1 VIVKLFGVTF
11 RLEIQPLGH
20 LVRLIV
26 WWRVGDGA
34 RTKADGREYNKS
46 RWGGGVSST
55 FSATRTGVLRDA
67 YIPNIKAR
75 RWTFLALVLAT
86 MVGLTSVLASLFMPK
101 GLNGFEIA
109 MIVLFALNTPWL
121 SIGFW
126 NAVIGFALLH
136 GRGNWL
142 RAVTPIQGHDD
153 TTSEITTRTAIVMP
167 VFNEDP
173 VRVMRHLRTVTQ
185 SLDATGL
192 VEHFEIFLMS
202 DTNRPE
208 LAVEEERLFS
218 EWRAMDPRPER
229 LHYRRRA
236 LNTRQKVGNIED
248 FCERWGDG
256 FEHMVVLD
264 ADSLMSGAAILRMV
278 RLMQANPRLGILQS
292 LVTGLPAT
300 SAFARVFQFGMRH
313 GMRSYTTGSAWWQGD
328 EGPYWGHNAILRLAP
343 FRAHCRLPRLSGKA
357 PLGGEI
363 LSHDQVEAVMM
374 RRAGFEVRVLP
385 IEDGSFEEN
394 PPTLQDFMKRDLR
407 WCQGNV
413 QYLKLLTLPGIR
425 PLGRLQL
432 LLAIMMYTAAP
443 VWYAFMLT
451 GLAQFAHGALTHQV
465 TLHDEIMSAF
475 LVPMAE
481 MGGGVILFITILAM
495 NFAPKILG
503 VLDVLL
509 RSGERARYGG
519 GGALALSALV
529 EAVFSMLIA
538 PVVALAQT
546 IFLIGLFL
554 GHKVTWDG
562 QTRDQYSVTISEA
575 FRGLWPQTLMGLFF
589 AIGLAVFAPA
599 FLIWGAP
606 VTVGLLLAA
615 PFAAITSRPDL
626 GRSFADAGI
635 CSIPEEQSPSVELQW
650 LGYGPEMFDGKPR
663 VPAIGEFI
671 HPVAP
676 SDQGD

>member
-1 VIVKLFGVTF
+1 MG
-11 RLEIQPLGH
+11 R
-20 LVRLIV
+20 R
-26 WWRVGDGA
+26 WRSDGNQGLS
-34 RTKADGREYNKS
+34 GRKYNKS
-46 RWGGGVSST
+46 IKSIWAGGVNST
-55 FSATRTGVLRDA
+55 IAARDKGVGIDA
-67 YIPNIKAR
+67 QHPNMKVR
-75 RWTFLALVLAT
+75 RWTFLALVLTT
-86 MVGLTSVLASLFMPK
+86 MAGLTSVLASLFLPE
-101 GLNGFEIA
+101 GLNGYEIA

-126 NAVIGFALLH
+126 NAVIGLALLH

-142 RAVTPIQGHDD
+142 AAVTPLRGHDD
-153 TTSEITTRTAIVMP
+153 TSSAIATRTAIVMP
-167 VFNEDP
+167 VYNEDP
-173 VRVMRHLRTVTQ
+173 GRVLRHLRTVTQ

-192 VEHFEIFLMS
+192 AEHFEIFLMS
-202 DTNRPE
+202 DTNCAG
-208 LAVEEERLFS
+208 LAADEERLFA
-218 EWRAMDPRPER
+218 EWCATDPRPER

-264 ADSLMSGAAILRMV
+264 ADSVMSGAAILRMV

-328 EGPYWGHNAILRLAP
+328 EGPYWGHNAIIRLAP

-374 RRAGFEVRVLP
+374 RRAGYEVRVLP

-413 QYLKLLTLPGIR
+413 QYLKLLTMPGIR

-451 GLAQFAHGALTHQV
+451 GLAQFAHAALTHQI

-481 MGGGVILFITILAM
+481 MGGGVILFFVILGM

-509 RSGERARYGG
+509 RPGERARYGG
-519 GGALALSALV
+519 GGVLALSAV
-529 EAVFSMLIA
+529 IEALFSMLIA

-554 GHKVTWDG
+554 GHKVTWDA
-562 QTRDQYSVTISEA
+562 QARDQYSVSISEA

-589 AIGLAVFAPA
+589 ALGLAIFAPE

-615 PFAAITSRPDL
+615 PFAAITSRPDV
-626 GRSFADAGI
+626 GRSFAAAGI
-635 CSIPEEQSPSVELQW
+635 CAIPEEQAPSVELQW
-650 LGYGPEMFDGKPR
+650 LGYGPELFGRQAPA
-663 VPAIGEFI
+663 PAIVELV
-671 HPVAP
+671 PPLTP

>member
-1 VIVKLFGVTF
+1 M
-11 RLEIQPLGH
+11 
-20 LVRLIV
+20 
-26 WWRVGDGA
+26 DGA
-34 RTKADGREYNKS
+34 V
-46 RWGGGVSST
+46 GVKGQ
-55 FSATRTGVLRDA
+55 R
-67 YIPNIKAR
+67 PNMKAR
-75 RWTFLALVLAT
+75 RWTFLALVLST
-86 MVGLTSVLASLFMPK
+86 MAGLTFVLASLFTPK

-126 NAVIGFALLH
+126 NAVIGFSLLH
-136 GRGNWL
+136 GRRNWL
-142 RAVTPIQGHDD
+142 GAVTPLQGHDD

-173 VRVMRHLRTVTQ
+173 SRVQRHLRTVTQ

-192 VEHFEIFLMS
+192 AEHFEIFLMS
-202 DTNRPE
+202 DTNRAD
-208 LAVEEERLFS
+208 LAAEEERLFAD
-218 EWRAMDPRPER
+218 WRATDPRPER
-229 LHYRRRA
+229 LHYRRRVE
-236 LNTRQKVGNIED
+236 NTRQKVGNIED

-264 ADSLMSGAAILRMV
+264 ADSLMSGGAILRMV

-328 EGPYWGHNAILRLAP
+328 EGPYWGHNAIIRLAP

-374 RRAGFEVRVLP
+374 RRAGYEVRVLP

-413 QYLKLLTLPGIR
+413 QYLKLLTMPGIR

-475 LVPMAE
+475 MVPMAE
-481 MGGGVILFITILAM
+481 MGGGVILFIVILGM

-509 RSGERARYGG
+509 RPGERARYGG
-519 GGALALSALV
+519 AGVLTLSAIV
-529 EAVFSMLIA
+529 EALFSMLIA

-546 IFLIGLFL
+546 IFLVALFL

-562 QTRDQYSVTISEA
+562 QTRDQYSVTLSEA

-589 AIGLAVFAPA
+589 AFGLAILVPE

-615 PFAAITSRPDL
+615 PFASITSRPDL
-626 GRSFADAGI
+626 GRAFATSGI
-635 CSIPEEQSPSVELQW
+635 CAIPEEQAPSVELMW
-650 LGYGPEMFDGKPR
+650 LGYGPELFDGQSR
-663 VPAIGEFI
+663 APAIGEFI
-671 HPVAP
+671 RPIAP